1 MLAKLREFLRA
12 CFQVLKNVT
21 FMDAWVI
28 GYKTERDLGLAKKRI
43 GEYRELC
50 TLYKKEITDL
60 KVRNILL
67 EGIVKCLVAREE
79 RYYTYIPQDDMRGIH
94 HRFPEL
100 KLEERDDKTRVRL
113 KEDKNWRKEHA
124 AKRRDDDREADGT
137 GPSDADI
144 VGGGFPEQRGGPDVR
159 R

>member
-100 KLEERDDKTRVRL
+100 KLEERGDRTRVRL
-113 KEDKNWRKEHA
+113 KEDKGWRKKDASKHG
-124 AKRRDDDREADGT
+124 DDDRKAGGSGLT
-137 GPSDADI
+137 AADI
-144 VGGGFPEQRGGPDVR
+144 VGSGVPGEHPDNSGGR
-159 R
+159 